1 MMKRFWIPLLCA
13 LAGASVATAQT
24 GLNVEIGTSRSRDE
38 NLWRADQVAAAYSRN
53 IYALT
58 KWPIEL
64 QCRAL
69 GRPNLGLSAPLTIHL
84 TVNGQRLGSPQTRDG
99 EGISIA
105 FDSSGPGSFP
115 LAYRQLLESVF
126 STAMPAIQ
134 AIFGSPSWSGA
145 VRVTNFDVDIGDR
158 QAVTGGYFVPNNGQG
173 QAEIRFPIYNSPEA
187 AAVNFVHCLCL
198 AFLGSKSYP
207 FDAYN
212 EGIVRASTMRIARI
226 PGAMPPN
233 LDPELIEAVLENSYD
248 VGTFYD
254 WYNQPAL
261 SGPTFIAPN
270 LLAAPLPIGGSLGGI
285 YLLRFQMAGTAWQK
299 VLVEHP
305 AFAATFNAL
314 YYANPAQYQSAA
326 ALEGLAQ
333 TALNS
338 LAGPN
343 STIEGRSFSQ
353 WARRQCIL
361 DVQASF
367 GLKLH
372 CQPFPVISGLGGA
385 DFGVF
390 AVQATWFETL
400 LTGDEVLLSSTAYP
414 IFWSS
419 EFFRLFTS
427 AQDEQM
433 DISGAYGAVVPN
445 FPGDQFGG
453 QPYRVAVDLPVQD
466 QLARVYLPAG
476 AVATAQN
483 PTPNGVYGSV
493 IGIIPELG
501 VQHVVRISWP
511 GGSLPDMPVTNFAF
525 GARANDSAFLGSRTL
540 TVDLIRVVNG
550 AETVLLSR
558 RVNKGPGPL
567 ALDLN
572 LDDEL
577 VYTLPYTLPVGIS
590 AFGWPLQIW
599 RPHPTS
605 VLGLDAAEILLGRW
619 NPAKA
624 RYDLFP
630 GCESFRI
637 GHGYFVRLSQP
648 LAGLTVVGSRSA
660 NTPTAVALRPGW
672 NLIAPPVTTTATTND
687 VQVIVG
693 RDSPRT
699 WFDAVGSVLGSEFF
713 TFQPGAPDPVSQVP
727 ETGVM
732 VPATSFEP
740 GRAYYVRVLSSEGA
754 TLLFSNTFRT
764 RQMLGRPSRG
774 RPNPGGWSL
783 NLELTDGR
791 TKTQAVIGQTRTGTR
806 AFDPR
811 EDSGLPPSMG
821 GLVIMSQ
828 GSEPLYKDIRRLG
841 RREAYRIQMDHLRK
855 GALYILRVRRDHAG
869 PSSFSITDP
878 KSGRTV
884 RYTGAGSFSFFATD
898 TRYEIIVEAPA
909 R

>member
-1 MMKRFWIPLLCA
+1 MKARTWILLLLTLV
-13 LAGASVATAQT
+13 LAPTARAET
-24 GLNVEIGTSRSRDE
+24 GLNVEIGLSRSRDE
-38 NLWRADQVAAAYSRN
+38 NLWRADQVANAYARQVH
-53 IYALT
+53 ALT
-58 KWPIEL
+58 KWPMDL

-69 GRPNLGLSAPLTIHL
+69 GRPNLGFAAPVTIHL
-84 TVNGQRLGSPQTRDG
+84 MVNGRRLGSPPGRDG
-99 EGISIA
+99 ENISIA
-105 FDSSGPGSFP
+105 FDDSGPGSFP
-115 LAYRQLLESVF
+115 LAYRQLLESVY
-126 STAMPAIQ
+126 STALPTIR
-134 AIFGSPSWSGA
+134 AIFGNPSWSGA
-145 VRVTNFDVDIGDR
+145 VRVSNFDAEIGDR

-198 AFLGSKSYP
+198 AFMGSKAYP

-212 EGIVRASTMRIARI
+212 EGIVRAATMRIARA
-226 PGAMPPN
+226 PGAMPAS
-233 LDPELIEAVLENSYD
+233 LDPALIEAVLENSYD

-261 SGPTFIAPN
+261 SGPAFIAPN

-285 YLLRFQMAGTAWQK
+285 YLTRFQMAGTAWQK
-299 VLVEHP
+299 VLVEYP

-314 YYANPAQYQSAA
+314 YYANPSLYQTAA

-333 TALNS
+333 TVLNS

-343 STIEGRSFSQ
+343 ATIEGQAFGI

-361 DVQASF
+361 DVQTSY

-372 CQPFPVISGLGGA
+372 CQAFPVVSGLGGN

-400 LTGDEVLLSSTAYP
+400 LTGDEVLLSSTAFP
-414 IFWSS
+414 IFWTP

-427 AQDEQM
+427 SQDEQM
-433 DISGAYGAVVPN
+433 DITGAYGAVVPN
-445 FPGDQFGG
+445 FPGDQFNG

-466 QLARVYLPAG
+466 QLARIYLPAG

-483 PTPNGVYGSV
+483 PTPNDLYGSV

-501 VQHVVRISWP
+501 VQHVVRVSWP
-511 GGSLPDMPVTNFAF
+511 GGSFPDLPVVNFAF
-525 GARANDSAFLGSRTL
+525 GGRAPDPEFLGSRLL
-540 TVDLIRVVNG
+540 TVELIRVVGG

-572 LDDEL
+572 LEEEI
-577 VYTLPYTLPVGIS
+577 VYTLPQTLPAGIS
-590 AFGWPLQIW
+590 AFGLPIQAW
-599 RPHPTS
+599 RPHPTA
-605 VLGLDAAEILLGRW
+605 VLGLNAADILLGRW

-630 GCESFRI
+630 SCESFRI
-637 GHGYFVRLSQP
+637 GHGYFVRLQQP
-648 LAGLTVVGSRSA
+648 MAGLTVVGSRPA

-672 NLIAPPVTTTATTND
+672 NLITPPVTTTATTND

-693 RDSPRT
+693 RDSPRA

-713 TFQPGAPDPVSQVP
+713 TFQPGAPDPVSKVP

-732 VPATSFEP
+732 VPATAFEP

-754 TLLFSNTFRT
+754 TLLFTNTFRS
-764 RQMLGRPSRG
+764 RQMLGRPSGKRK
-774 RPNPGGWSL
+774 PSGWSL
-783 NLELTDGR
+783 NLELSDGR
-791 TKTQAVIGQTRTGTR
+791 TKALAVIGQTRSGTR
-806 AFDPR
+806 GFDPR
-811 EDSGLPPSMG
+811 EDSGMPPSMG
-821 GLVIMSQ
+821 GLAVTSR
-828 GSEPLYKDIRRLG
+828 GSEPLFKDVRRLG
-841 RREAYRIQMDHLRK
+841 RQEAYRVQMEHLRK
-855 GALYILRVRRDHAG
+855 GALYVFRARRGHG
-869 PSSFSITDP
+869 TPGSFSITDP
-878 KSGRTV
+878 QTGRKIRYIGSGSYAFV
-884 RYTGAGSFSFFATD
+884 ATGPKH
-898 TRYEIIVEAPA
+898 EVIVEAPA
-909 R
+909 K